1 MRDKLKTLPS
11 SYREKKR
18 YLTFKVIS
26 DSQVELKE
34 LSMALWKSVIY
45 HMGLVGAAK
54 TNFHVFTELY
64 DPADKKFVI
73 RCLPADVE
81 MVRLSLALITE
92 IEGKPACMASIGVSG
107 TMRASKKKHLKQ
119 LTLGAYKV

>member
-18 YLTFKVIS
+18 YLTFKIIC
-26 DSQVELKE
+26 DSPVDLKD
-34 LSMALWKSVIY
+34 LSRTLWKSVIY
-45 HMGLVGAAK
+45 HTGLVGAAK

-64 DPADKKFVI
+64 DPAEKKFVI
-73 RCLPADVE
+73 RCLPSDVE

-92 IEGKPACMASIGVSG
+92 IEGKPATMLSIGVSG

-119 LTLGAYKV
+119 LTLGAYKA